1 MTVFLG
7 AIIVVLLWFILV
19 MLIEREFIPNFLGDV
34 VHRFAQWFDGAVFP
48 IFR

>member
-1 MTVFLG
+1 MV
-7 AIIVVLLWFILV
+7 VVLLWVIRV
-19 MLIEREFIPNFLGDV
+19 MRIESEFIPNFVGDV